1 MALSGNKGEWSEIY
15 TLLKVIGDKQLYVGD
30 SRLNKIAHLVF
41 PIIKVLREESH
52 GTYAFSYEDD
62 LVVINRNNET
72 CRLPIVSFQKQAAQ
86 LLAKL
91 KQSTSRTFAIPA
103 IERFINSFHCK
114 SLKANSSTKRDISI
128 MVHDHRT
135 GTTSTLGFSIK
146 SQLGG
151 PSTLLNAGKTT
162 NFIYKITGENLT
174 TDRIKAINAIETRHK
189 IKDRMQA
196 IRACSGQF
204 HFIKTAHSVFG
215 NNLTLI
221 DSDLPKILAAM
232 LQKFFTSSLSKTTDL
247 VHNIAMCNPL
257 DYNLANNHPFYTCKI
272 KRFLT
277 DVALGM
283 TPSKTWNGKLDA
295 TGGYLIVKNDGEIR
309 CYHIYNRNDF
319 EDYLLH
325 NTKLETASSARH
337 DFGVIYQHKGGE
349 NFFKLN
355 LQIRFIT

>member
-15 TLLKVIGDKQLYVGD
+15 TLLKVIGDKHLYAGD
-30 SRLNKIAHLVF
+30 RRLNKIEALVF

-52 GTYAFSYEDD
+52 GTYTFSYEDD
-62 LVVINRNNET
+62 LVVINGKNET
-72 CRLPIVSFQKQAAQ
+72 CRIPIVSFQKQAVY

-103 IERFINSFHCK
+103 IERFIQLFQCK
-114 SLKANSSTKRDISI
+114 SLKASSSTKRDISI
-128 MVHDHRT
+128 VIHHHST
-135 GTTSTLGFSIK
+135 GSTPTLGFSIK

-162 NFIYKITGENLT
+162 NFIYKITGEKLT
-174 TDRIKAINAIETRHK
+174 SSRIKAINAIATQHK

-196 IRACSGQF
+196 IRACSGSF

-232 LQKFFTSSLSKTTDL
+232 LEKFFSSSLSKTTDL
-247 VHNIAMCNPL
+247 VESIAMCNPL
-257 DYNLANNHPFYTCKI
+257 EYNLANNHPFYSYKI

-283 TPSKTWNGKLDA
+283 MPSKTWTGKLDA

-309 CYHIYNRNDF
+309 CYHVYNRNDF

-337 DFGVIYQHKGGE
+337 DFGLIYENKRGE
-349 NFFKLN
+349 KFLKLN
-355 LQIRFIT
+355 LQIRFIA